1 MILFVPIRRHCL
13 PVMMQTQRF
22 SGSTRIYPTSTR
34 VSKVEMLPVV
44 LRMEFVSRTHAVVEK
59 YWARFLAIVN
69 EVDDHG
75 IDCVLIGWYLKTK
88 KSAESMNLSCCLG
101 R

>member
-1 MILFVPIRRHCL
+1 
-13 PVMMQTQRF
+13 
-22 SGSTRIYPTSTR
+22 
-34 VSKVEMLPVV
+34 MLPVV